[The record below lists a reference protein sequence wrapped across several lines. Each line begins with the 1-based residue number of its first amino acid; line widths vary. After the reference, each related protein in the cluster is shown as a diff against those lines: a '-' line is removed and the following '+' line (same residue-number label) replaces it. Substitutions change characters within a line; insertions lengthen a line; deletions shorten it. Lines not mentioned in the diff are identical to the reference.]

1 MLATPDGGRTWTPI
15 TQLAACLTQCG
26 AGAEQVTDIR
36 FASPAIG
43 YLYDSFASSPLLL
56 TTDGGHRWSVEPGR
70 ATVALDV
77 SGGQATRVSASGTGC
92 PGPCRWSIDEA
103 ALGSNAWNTVDVPAT
118 TNHVSAQLARQGS
131 ASYTLFPGNLASGAG
146 SQQADLYIS
155 QAGGAQW
162 SHQSDPC
169 GSPGSDPDDAQAIA
183 AAPDRVLAVL
193 CAPRH
198 GGPGFLIVA
207 TDAGASYGNREKVPL
222 AGGSQLA
229 ASSPTSLLV
238 GNAGELGP
246 SLYRYRFRLF
256 HSNGGGRPWRAV
268 VDQDSG
274 VSQVIPESW
283 DSRPSPTAGGSP
295 PPAPFGLPPTPEP
308 AGPDRDFSGRPRP
321 VSSLPAPG

>member
-1 MLATPDGGRTWTPI
+1 MGAVPGPQSPSWPPVSRSAGLARAGDRQPLRLAGDRLSLC
-15 TQLAACLTQCG
+15 QLRLFSVDDDHRRWPPVVRRARSR
-26 AGAEQVTDIR
+26 DR
-36 FASPAIG
+36 RSRRK
-43 YLYDSFASSPLLL
+43 
-56 TTDGGHRWSVEPGR
+56 RWSGNPGQR
-70 ATVALDV
+70 IRHRL
-77 SGGQATRVSASGTGC
+77 S
-92 PGPCRWSIDEA
+92 GPCRWSIDEA
-103 ALGSNAWNTVDVPAT
+103 ALGSNAWSTVDFPAT

-146 SQQADLYIS
+146 SQQAELYIS
-155 QAGGAQW
+155 QDGGAQW

-169 GSPGSDPDDAQAIA
+169 GSTGSDPDDAQAIA

-198 GGPGFLIVA
+198 GGPGCLIVA

-229 ASSPTSLLV
+229 AASLTSLLV

-256 HSNGGGRPWRAV
+256 HSNDGGRPWRAV